1 MFRDRKGHMY
11 CICRVP
17 KTIRANRFQ
26 LFGWRLFPKV
36 SRRNLYS
43 IHMFAVTYFAVLPYQ
58 FDSSGVQ
65 RVLQTAATRNIDLKK
80 KNTSQRNLL
89 ERIFIENEESRSFLR
104 CQINQN
110 GQSGSVHAD
119 FHSAIRTKIAFA
131 LLTSGCIFD
140 EIGSRFPRYISY
152 TQMARKKKNKMQIRN
167 QKGSLRDSCPCF
179 DYIWLPLKLRLIASE
194 WAEVP
199 FYLEYQ

>member
-1 MFRDRKGHMY
+1 MT
-11 CICRVP
+11 IVP
-17 KTIRANRFQ
+17 K
-26 LFGWRLFPKV
+26 GFPTKF
-36 SRRNLYS
+36 
-43 IHMFAVTYFAVLPYQ
+43 I
-58 FDSSGVQ
+58 FDSHVCGNIFCRFALPIWFIGS
-65 RVLQTAATRNIDLKK
+65 ATCFTNSRHPEYWFKK

-89 ERIFIENEESRSFLR
+89 ERISIENGESRSFLR